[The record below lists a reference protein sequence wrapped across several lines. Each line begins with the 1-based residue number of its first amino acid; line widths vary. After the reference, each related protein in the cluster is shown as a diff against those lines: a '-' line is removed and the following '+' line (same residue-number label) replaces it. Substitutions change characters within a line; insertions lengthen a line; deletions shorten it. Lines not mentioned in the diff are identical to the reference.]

1 MAFQVVTQSKDVPR
15 PTRTKRRTLES
26 TDDWL
31 QFKAKLAE
39 GLKPY
44 EIVVVSFTAQDR
56 EKYDLKTI
64 KRVFRD
70 MAKKYIKTAKLPYE
84 VDAYSSEGVDVITV
98 KNEPVMTKA
107 KQKAS

>member
-1 MAFQVVTQSKDVPR
+1 MAFQVVTQAKDIPR

-26 TDDWL
+26 TNEWL
-31 QFKAKLAE
+31 QLKAKLAD
-39 GLKPY
+39 GLGQF
-44 EIVVVSFTAQDR
+44 EVVVVKFTAEDR
-56 EKYDLKTI
+56 ETYDLKTI